1 MSVTDQA
8 QLAEALRAHLLSCP
22 GFPVPGRDF
31 GIDAFSLEGDTMT
44 LHMEAGRTIRTY
56 VDGTRIIRQPFGLFF
71 LSTPTESTGER
82 SRMLGVLN
90 KIGEWMASA
99 GPPDIR
105 PKFKATAFEQV
116 SMASLFVQDDKQ
128 LGYTATYVLEYETS
142 FQPASRPSAA

>member
-1 MSVTDQA
+1 MSVAEQG
-8 QLAEALRAHLLSCP
+8 QLAKALRAHLLTCP
-22 GFPVPGRDF
+22 CFPVAGKDF
-31 GIDAFSLEGDTMT
+31 GIDAFSLEGETMT
-44 LHMEAGRTIRTY
+44 LHMEAGKPVRTY
-56 VDGTRIIRQPFGLFF
+56 IDGTRVIRQPFGLFY
-71 LSTPTESTGER
+71 LSTPTESVREQ

-105 PKFKATAFEQV
+105 PKFKPMAFEQV

-142 FQPASRPSAA
+142 F